1 MATIQDI
8 KNKINNLITDGN
20 LAAGTEFDNL
30 TDVINAL
37 KGNQGGSSGGIEI
50 NSLAW
55 KRIFNKDYTILTAA
69 NYGVVE
75 TNIESTTAA
84 MDFNGIVD
92 FKANNL
98 TALPAQCF
106 EECRY
111 LASVNAPKVTQI
123 NERAFYNC
131 IKLNKIVL
139 AEELNKIG
147 AYGFYGTPITEIDLK
162 NVTILE
168 NSTFSYCSSLKK
180 LIARN
185 VTTIN
190 TGCFSS
196 SKKMEYLFFPSLTT
210 ITGGQTLDYS
220 DTIFNLLLPG
230 DVIPVTNS
238 SYFFGYGS
246 LSATSHPNI
255 WVKDELV
262 DSYKTATNWSKFAS
276 YIYPISSYEGEIITC
291 L

>member
-1 MATIQDI
+1 MATIKDI

-37 KGNQGGSSGGIEI
+37 KENQGGSGGIEI

-98 TALPAQCF
+98 TSLPAKCF

-111 LASVNAPKVTQI
+111 LISVNAPKVTQI

-131 IKLNKIVL
+131 TRLNKIVFS
-139 AEELNKIG
+139 EDLNEIG
-147 AYGFYGTPITEIDLK
+147 TYAFSYTPITEIDLK
-162 NVTILE
+162 NVTILKD
-168 NSTFSYCSSLKK
+168 NTFLNCSSLKK
-180 LIARN
+180 VIGRN
-185 VTTIN
+185 VTTVN
-190 TGCFSS
+190 ASCLSTTGSL
-196 SKKMEYLFFPSLTT
+196 EYLYLPSLTT
-210 ITGGQTLDYS
+210 INGSAAFYYTSGSKLH
-220 DTIFNLLLPG
+220 LLLPG
-230 DVIPVTNS
+230 DVVPTTTSAN
-238 SYFFGYGS
+238 FFGYGTP
-246 LSATSHPNI
+246 SATSHPNI
-255 WVKDELV
+255 YVKDELV
-262 DSYKTATNWSKFAS
+262 DTYKTATNWSKFAN

>member
-8 KNKINNLITDGN
+8 KNKINGLITDGN
-20 LAAGTEFDNL
+20 LAAGTEFNNL

-37 KGNQGGSSGGIEI
+37 KENQGGSGGIEI

-55 KRIFNKDYTILTAA
+55 KRILNKDYSILTAS

-75 TNIESTTAA
+75 TNIESTTAV

-98 TALPAQCF
+98 TSLPTRCF
-106 EECRY
+106 AECRY

-131 IKLNKIVL
+131 TKLNKIVFS
-139 AEELNKIG
+139 EELNEIG
-147 AYGFYGTPITEIDLK
+147 TYAFYYTPITEIDLK
-162 NVTILE
+162 NVTILKDY
-168 NSTFSYCSSLKK
+168 TFSYCSSLKK
-180 LIARN
+180 VIARN
-185 VTTIN
+185 VTTVN
-190 TGCFSS
+190 SNCFSS
-196 SKKMEYLFFPSLTT
+196 AKNLEYLYFPSLTT
-210 ITGGQTLDYS
+210 ITGASAFDYTS
-220 DTIFNLLLPG
+220 KMNLLLPG
-230 DVIPVTNS
+230 DVVPVTSS
-238 SYFFGYGS
+238 SYFFGYGTP
-246 LSATSHPNI
+246 SANSHPNI

-262 DSYKTATNWSKFAS
+262 DTYKAATNWSKFAS